1 MILMPI
7 TLINILCGIL
17 LTSLTGAIFT
27 LLFVVAGKALEG
39 MGFLHIRYELLKV
52 AAFFYLC
59 PVAYLS
65 LKVFELK
72 KGYGKLFQPTPL
84 IARISLISVLIWC
97 VGVLLGIGWLCYD
110 LYLLKRRYREV
121 FDCKLW
127 IQELFMQMR
136 KELGVPERVQ
146 LYQSY
151 GAKIPCMVGLRRP
164 KLILP
169 VEEFDVKDL
178 RMILL
183 HELTHYKQRDILLK
197 RITFCILI
205 LHFFNPLAW
214 FLFFQVQKQS
224 EYVCD
229 YRVVRHTKDI
239 RGYVQSLMLVAD
251 EDKWFSV
258 LSSQLFERKHDLVER
273 VKKMRE
279 TSKVKTRSKWSVALV
294 LTIAMLTSNMS
305 VYAASQAG
313 AEAYLGYYEETNEE
327 TLNQLQDAKLLE
339 EFSGYGSDSKVVTV
353 EGEITQETRGT
364 AAFEWT
370 VNPNVKMCASYFSCS
385 QGDEVTVVVDVEPA
399 DVNIK
404 VGLERADGWK
414 VYVYSKDRIN
424 HTFTIPNTGIWRVYV
439 ENTSSE
445 TVSVQGSY
453 LY

>member
-7 TLINILCGIL
+7 TLTNILCGIL

-65 LKVFELK
+65 LKVFEIEV
-72 KGYGKLFQPTPL
+72 GRGKLFNPTPL
-84 IARISLISVLIWC
+84 ITRICAISIQIWC
-97 VGVLLGIGWLCYD
+97 VGVILGIGLLCYD
-110 LYLLKRRYREV
+110 LYLLKKRYREV

-127 IQELFMQMR
+127 IQELFTQAR
-136 KELGVPERVQ
+136 KDLRVPEKVR
-146 LYQSY
+146 LCQSY

-169 VEEFDVKDL
+169 VEEFDAEDL
-178 RMILL
+178 RLILL

-205 LHFFNPLAW
+205 LHFLNPFAW

-229 YRVVRHTKDI
+229 YRVIRHTGDV
-239 RGYVQSLMLVAD
+239 RRYVQSLMLVAD

-273 VKKMRE
+273 VKKMKE

-313 AEAYLGYYEETNEE
+313 AEAYVGFYEETSERNSEKLD
-327 TLNQLQDAKLLE
+327 TLIEYE
-339 EFSGYGSDSKVVTV
+339 EFPGLNKESNVITV
-353 EGEITQETRGT
+353 EGEILQENRSVST
-364 AAFEWT
+364 FDWT
-370 VNPNVKMCASYFSCS
+370 VNSGVKMCGSYFRCNE
-385 QGDEVTVVVDVEPA
+385 GDAVTIAVNVDPDNA
-399 DVNIK
+399 YIR
-404 VGLERADGWK
+404 VGIERADGYIR
-414 VYVYSKDRIN
+414 YVYSKDRIS
-424 HTFTIPNTGIWRVYV
+424 HTFSITEEGIWRLYV
-439 ENTSSE
+439 ENTSA
-445 TVSVQGSY
+445 VSVTVEGSY
-453 LY
+453 IR